1 MTVDEDFKVKC
12 EAMRNIAEVR
22 VKFAEFLKENNLRIC
37 CSSKYDK
44 KGCSSKYDRY
54 EKSEG
59 VKKNYIEVYYDF
71 YEDGDSLLVY
81 STEFNEEG
89 DKLEYEDLVNV

>member
-12 EAMRNIAEVR
+12 EMMRSIAEVR

-37 CSSKYDK
+37 CSSKYDRY
-44 KGCSSKYDRY
+44 GY
-54 EKSEG
+54 EKREG